1 MSNTPTESE
10 FDKEL
15 SRLLNDFALEIYKFK
30 LYEPSAEWDGKK
42 KSARE
47 AIKLAVDKNVIGEN
61 LRTESL
67 TTSGLINARM
77 AQNRLKDH
85 QRRNLY
91 GGDKK

>member
-10 FDKEL
+10 FDKEINE
-15 SRLLNDFALEIYKFK
+15 LLNDSALEIYRFK

-42 KSARE
+42 QSVRE
-47 AIKLAVDKNVIGEN
+47 AIKQSVDRHVIGEN
-61 LRTESL
+61 LRAESL
-67 TTSGLINARM
+67 TTLDLINARM

-85 QRRNLY
+85 QRKALY